1 MGAGESRTGEGKPGG
16 MLEGLD
22 AVLGAMRP
30 PSTPRTARRTPSL
43 QSASESSWAYASPRL
58 GARRE
63 RRWCQP
69 PPKPS
74 ATWEEDPPGV
84 RLQEHMIELLGSQPS
99 ARLVESADSA
109 SHSPASLTTPTSRQR
124 RERGRI
130 EAARDRSRSRP
141 RVRERGRTSSG
152 RTASGD
158 CWGPATPTSAAG
170 SRSALYLSDDDG
182 CGGAEE
188 DVEPDGI
195 TVIQS
200 ALDSGSY
207 RDKVNL
213 QFLKIRQQ
221 QDLEHNGPDNK
232 TSVNMVQTFYN
243 KKQTQNMLPDERRVL
258 EDVRKVGTQ
267 VDHIRGVRASAEGN
281 FWNPHP
287 GELSSTFIL
296 KTGGRT
302 KGLKKDLREA
312 KYVEDIRE
320 AQIHSRVQQS
330 RADNEAKQTR
340 IRRHEDIES
349 DPPPNTWAAPNAHE
363 RPERPPPP
371 PPRKSWM

>member
-1 MGAGESRTGEGKPGG
+1 M
-16 MLEGLD
+16 
-22 AVLGAMRP
+22 
-30 PSTPRTARRTPSL
+30 
-43 QSASESSWAYASPRL
+43 
-58 GARRE
+58 
-63 RRWCQP
+63 
-69 PPKPS
+69 
-74 ATWEEDPPGV
+74 
-84 RLQEHMIELLGSQPS
+84 QEHVIELLGSQPS

-130 EAARDRSRSRP
+130 EAARDRGRSRP

-152 RTASGD
+152 RAASGD

-330 RADNEAKQTR
+330 RADNEAKPTR

-371 PPRKSWM
+371 TIKFRCKQSHKCSRCHHNRCCLLRPQHPAARLVWAGLGPPHFESALAEQKWPVCAQTMADKPAVFSSPKRDLMPDLTWLLLLLPEL

>member
-1 MGAGESRTGEGKPGG
+1 M
-16 MLEGLD
+16 M
-22 AVLGAMRP
+22 GAMRP
-30 PSTPRTARRTPSL
+30 PSTPRTARCTPSL

-58 GARRE
+58 GTWHE

-84 RLQEHMIELLGSQPS
+84 RLQEHVIELLGGQAS
-99 ARLVESADSA
+99 ARLVESDSA

-124 RERGRI
+124 RERSRI

-141 RVRERGRTSSG
+141 GVR
-152 RTASGD
+152 
-158 CWGPATPTSAAG
+158 
-170 SRSALYLSDDDG
+170 SDDDG
-182 CGGAEE
+182 CGDAEE
-188 DVEPDGI
+188 DAEPDGI

-243 KKQTQNMLPDERRVL
+243 KKQAQNMLPDERRLL
-258 EDVRKVGTQ
+258 EDVRRVGTQ

-330 RADNEAKQTR
+330 RADNEAKQAR
-340 IRRHEDIES
+340 IRRHEDIET